1 MGKIA
6 DIGTNRQL
14 FLDDLLIDTMS
25 GARRIMHSPTR
36 REPVIV
42 GDKPWDN
49 ASVSYMSIIR
59 DGDLYRGYYRCDHEG
74 SDKRTGSPRHTAY
87 AESVDGIH
95 WEKPSLGLIDFNG
108 STDNN
113 LIWMKPGANL
123 CVFLD
128 GNPAE
133 PTERRYKGVVRTGR
147 AEGEALGAPGS
158 CVLALS
164 SEDGINW
171 GLMQDAPILTDDP
184 FDSFNIAFWDEWT
197 NQYVIYTR
205 GVGGPD
211 GSFKG
216 GVRWIRRATSD
227 DFLNWS
233 GLELI
238 DTGEVP
244 DEHLYTNACVPYE
257 RAPGTY
263 LMFPSRLVLEHT
275 PEPDWAGGPGVN
287 DIAFMSSQDGITWD
301 RSFKEAFIRPGLDME
316 NWHERGIYFERGI
329 FQTSE
334 DTLSMYC
341 SDHWRYPSTRISRYT
356 LRTDGFVS
364 VNAGYRGG
372 EFVTKPIVFEGS
384 ELEINYSTSAV
395 GSVQVEIQ
403 DHQGRPQQGF
413 SLADS
418 PEQYGDKVDHRGL
431 LDGWPR
437 RQFITGYAGATAV
450 RSEGRRPVRRQI
462 QLEFHRGI

>member
-1 MGKIA
+1 MQNPI

-14 FLDDLLIDTMS
+14 FLDDLMIDTIS
-25 GARRIMHSPTR
+25 GAKRIMHSPIR

-42 GDKPWDN
+42 GDKPWDE

-59 DGDLYRGYYRCDHEG
+59 DGDLYRGYYRCYEPR
-74 SDKRTGSPRHTAY
+74 SDRARSPRLTAY
-87 AESVDGIH
+87 AESADGIH
-95 WEKPSLGLIDFNG
+95 WEKPSLGVYEFNG
-108 STDNN
+108 SRDNN
-113 LIWMKPGANL
+113 LVWKGPGANF
-123 CVFLD
+123 CVFID
-128 GNPAE
+128 DNPAE
-133 PTERRYKGVVRTGR
+133 PPDRRYKAVVRTGHV
-147 AEGEALGAPGS
+147 ELEALGLARP
-158 CVLALS
+158 CIFALS
-164 SEDGINW
+164 SPDGFNW
-171 GLMQDAPILTDDP
+171 GLLQDAPILTESP
-184 FDSFNIAFWDEWT
+184 FDSFNIAFWDERIG
-197 NQYVIYTR
+197 QYVIFTR
-205 GVGGPD
+205 GVGGSD
-211 GSFKG
+211 GVFKG

-244 DEHLYTNACVPYE
+244 SEHLYTNACVPYE
-257 RAPGTY
+257 RSPNTY

-275 PEPDWAGGPGVN
+275 PDPDWPNGPGVN
-287 DIAFMSSQDGITWD
+287 DIALMSSRDGITWD
-301 RSFKEAFIRPGLDME
+301 RSFMEAFIRPGLDKE

-341 SDHWRYPSTRISRYT
+341 SDHWRYPSTRISRYA

-372 EFVTKPIVFEGS
+372 EFTTKPLVFEGS

-403 DHQGRPQQGF
+403 DEQGRPQQGF
-413 SLADS
+413 TLADS
-418 PEQYGDKVDHRGL
+418 PEQYGDKIDHRVLWSGGR
-431 LDGWPR
+431 DVSS
-437 RQFITGYAGATAV
+437 FAG
-450 RSEGRRPVRRQI
+450 RPVRLRFV
-462 QLEFHRGI
+462 LKDADVYAFKFN